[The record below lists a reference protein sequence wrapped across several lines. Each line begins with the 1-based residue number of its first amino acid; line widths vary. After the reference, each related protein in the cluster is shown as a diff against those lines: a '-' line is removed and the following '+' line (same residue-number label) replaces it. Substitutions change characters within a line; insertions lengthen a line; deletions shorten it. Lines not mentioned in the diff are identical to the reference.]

1 MQETFYIDTVEQAE
15 SLLKSQRI
23 ELLRA
28 MEEARTCPELAEQ
41 FGRSPQQI
49 YYHVKALEKAGLVE
63 KVAEKRVRGTV
74 EGHYQASARTYWL
87 APQLVGQVGSKRQAQ
102 DQMSLRFL
110 LSLAEEIHE
119 DIGRL
124 GHQSGLGQAVP
135 SMGLS
140 ANVYLPDGRRR
151 AEFLQEV
158 QESFM
163 LIAEKYG
170 LAEEVEPDQPGSE
183 FRLVLACYPTIEQKS
198 ASKYP
203 DKEN

>member
-1 MQETFYIDTVEQAE
+1 MKETFYIDTVEQAE

-23 ELLRA
+23 ELLQA
-28 MEEARTCPELAEQ
+28 MVEPRTCPELAEQ

-74 EGHYQASARTYWL
+74 EGHYQASARKYWL
-87 APQLVGQVGSKRQAQ
+87 APELVKTVGSERQTQ

-124 GHQSGLGQAVP
+124 GHHSALGQDVP

-140 ANVYLPDGRRR
+140 ANVFLPDSRKRTD
-151 AEFLQEV
+151 FLKEV
-158 QESFM
+158 QQSFQR
-163 LIAEKYG
+163 IAEKYS
-170 LAEEVEPDQPGSE
+170 LSSAVDPKAEAGK
-183 FRLVLACYPTIEQKS
+183 FRLVLACYPTISQESKS
-198 ASKYP
+198 P
-203 DKEN
+203 GKEN